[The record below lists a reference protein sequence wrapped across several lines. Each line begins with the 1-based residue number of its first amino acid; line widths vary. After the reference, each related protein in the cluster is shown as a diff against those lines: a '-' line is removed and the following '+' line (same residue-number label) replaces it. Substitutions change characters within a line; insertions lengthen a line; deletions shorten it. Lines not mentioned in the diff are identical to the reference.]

1 MTTIEFRAPWGRALR
16 IVTLVSVALLSAL
29 MIGGAIAL
37 ARNALLAG
45 MLMIVIPAVTL
56 LGALPFMVR
65 GYVLNEQSIVVERLG
80 WKTVLPLQGLQSVSG
95 NAEAMHGSLRVLGN
109 GGLFSFSGE
118 FWNRKLGR
126 YRALATDPDRA
137 VVLRY
142 PKRVVVITPH
152 DPQQFIMRARSILKF
167 ADSPFSR

>member
-1 MTTIEFRAPWGRALR
+1 MTTIEFRAPWGRTLR
-16 IVTLVSVALLSAL
+16 LATGLSVALLVAL
-29 MIGGAIAL
+29 MAGGVVAL
-37 ARNALLAG
+37 AQNARLAG
-45 MLMIVIPAVTL
+45 VLMIAAPAAII

-65 GYVLNEQSIVVERLG
+65 GYVLSEHAIIVERLG
-80 WKTVLPLQGLQSVSG
+80 WRTVLPLQGLQSVSG
-95 NAEAMHGSLRVLGN
+95 DATAMRGSLRVMAN

-126 YRALATDPDRA
+126 YRALVTDPDRA

-142 PKRVVVITPH
+142 PRRVIVITPH

-167 ADSPFSR
+167 ADSPFGR

>member
-1 MTTIEFRAPWGRALR
+1 MATCISVVLLLVMAVAGLVAYGRASLGVP
-16 IVTLVSVALLSAL
+16 ILLMGLPLVV
-29 MIGGAIAL
+29 
-37 ARNALLAG
+37 
-45 MLMIVIPAVTL
+45 L
-56 LGALPFMVR
+56 LGAIPFMVR
-65 GYVLNEQSIVVERLG
+65 GYVLTESEIVVKRLG
-80 WKTVLPLQGLQSVSG
+80 WNTRLSLSDLRSVAG
-95 NAEAMHGSLRVLGN
+95 DAEAMRGSLRLLGN

-142 PKRVVVITPH
+142 AKRVVVITPH

-167 ADSPFSR
+167 AESPFSR